1 MQRLL
6 LFLLVLANFFIVAT
20 FLISCNRL
28 SKKTADAQAIKELS
42 KDPGINACAG
52 TFSIGA
58 PHGWK
63 NYDTTISGV
72 RFRLI
77 MAPRDG
83 GVAVTPNMNILTEKM
98 NGLTLD
104 EYFEAARKGAL
115 KMHGFM
121 EIGTGRK
128 DLHGIQG
135 KWLQYSFVSRGGT
148 KMESIFTVFAADDI
162 SYDVTMLTGFGE
174 MSRFKPSFDSALN
187 SFTLEKPIP
196 VRVSPG
202 NPK

>member
-1 MQRLL
+1 MKHLF
-6 LFLLVLANFFIVAT
+6 LFLLIFASL
-20 FLISCNRL
+20 LIACNRL
-28 SKKTADAQAIKELS
+28 SKKTAEPPAIKELS
-42 KDPGINACAG
+42 KDPGINAGAG
-52 TFSIGA
+52 TFTIGA
-58 PHGWK
+58 PTGWK
-63 NYDTTISGV
+63 NYDTTVSGV

-77 MAPRDG
+77 MAPHDAD
-83 GVAVTPNMNILTEKM
+83 VAVTPNMNILTEKM

-115 KMHGFM
+115 KMRGFT

-135 KWLQYSFVSRGGT
+135 KWLQYSFVSRAGT
-148 KMESIFTVFAADDI
+148 KMESIFTVLAVNDI

-174 MSRFKPSFDSALN
+174 MSRFKPSFDTTLN
-187 SFTLEKPIP
+187 SFTLDKPVP

-202 NPK
+202 TPK

>member
-1 MQRLL
+1 MKRLL
-6 LFLLVLANFFIVAT
+6 LSMLLFATFFIA
-20 FLISCNRL
+20 CNRL

-42 KDPGINACAG
+42 KDPGINAGAG

-58 PHGWK
+58 PPGWK

-77 MAPRDG
+77 MAPPDG
-83 GVAVTPNMNILTEKM
+83 DVAVTPNMNILTEKM

-115 KMHGFM
+115 KMHGFT

-128 DLHGIQG
+128 DLHGIEG

-162 SYDVTMLTGFGE
+162 SYDVTMLTGLGE
-174 MSRFKPSFDSALN
+174 MSRFKPSFDTALN

-202 NPK
+202 TPK